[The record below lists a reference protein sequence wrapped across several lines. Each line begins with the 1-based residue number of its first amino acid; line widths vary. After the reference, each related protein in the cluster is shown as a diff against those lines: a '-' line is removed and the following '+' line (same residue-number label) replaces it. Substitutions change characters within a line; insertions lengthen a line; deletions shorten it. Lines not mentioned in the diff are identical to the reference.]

1 MFFMYVFN
9 GVFIVLTIDLICLL
23 AKLLFGIVLT
33 IIFKK
38 ALGYPKA
45 SHLDILCKGIQPL

>member
-1 MFFMYVFN
+1 M
-9 GVFIVLTIDLICLL
+9 LIIAL
-23 AKLLFGIVLT
+23 ASHYIGLIIRKVSTL
-33 IIFKK
+33 IFKK

>member
-9 GVFIVLTIDLICLL
+9 GVFIVLIIDLICLS

>member
-1 MFFMYVFN
+1 MGYVNADYCFSISLYWIN
-9 GVFIVLTIDLICLL
+9 NRKVSTL
-23 AKLLFGIVLT
+23 
-33 IIFKK
+33 IFKK